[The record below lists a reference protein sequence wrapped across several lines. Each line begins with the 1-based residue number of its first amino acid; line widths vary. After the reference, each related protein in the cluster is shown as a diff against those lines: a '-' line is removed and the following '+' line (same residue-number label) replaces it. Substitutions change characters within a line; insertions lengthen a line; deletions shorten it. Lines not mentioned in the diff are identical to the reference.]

1 MNLDFK
7 YNLKKDAENFI
18 TVAKIKKIEKN
29 SFFLEEKKF
38 FIYKLY
44 FEKYNQNFNKD
55 KLIDFIKNYIKENKK

>member
-29 SFFLEEKKF
+29 SKIKAAKRLS
-38 FIYKLY
+38 
-44 FEKYNQNFNKD
+44 QKD
-55 KLIDFIKNYIKENKK
+55 FCI